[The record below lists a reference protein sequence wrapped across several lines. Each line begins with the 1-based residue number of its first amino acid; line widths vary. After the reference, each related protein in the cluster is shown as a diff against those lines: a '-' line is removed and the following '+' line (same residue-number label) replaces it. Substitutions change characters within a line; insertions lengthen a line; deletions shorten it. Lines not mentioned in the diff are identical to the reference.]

1 MNVILELTED
11 DLKKLYAEK
20 KISVNTELVYKKN
33 KINDMELFL
42 KVIDED
48 KKKGNKFCIFL
59 NFGV

>member
-33 KINDMELFL
+33 KIDDMELFL
-42 KVIDED
+42 KVIEED
-48 KKKGNKFCIFL
+48 RKKS
-59 NFGV
+59 